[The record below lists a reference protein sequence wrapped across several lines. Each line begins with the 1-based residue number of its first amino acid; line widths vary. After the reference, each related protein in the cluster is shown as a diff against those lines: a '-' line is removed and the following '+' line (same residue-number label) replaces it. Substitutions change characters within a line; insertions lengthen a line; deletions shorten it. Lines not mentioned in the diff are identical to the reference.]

1 MKIIPLGIWGGYP
14 KANSATSSFLIEHE
28 GFHCLFDCG
37 SGVLSSLQ
45 NYIALDELDAVV
57 ISHYHADHIADI
69 GSLQYS
75 RLIQYY
81 LGQPS
86 SPLPIYGHAQ
96 DQEQFAKLTYKEQTL
111 GVEVQEHQTIEIG
124 PFTVTFCPTIHPVY
138 CLAMKF
144 TVDGKSAVF
153 TADTEW
159 SDKLVSFAHQA
170 NIVFCE
176 ANLYEE
182 HIGISPGH
190 LAGSQAGTLAQQA
203 DISQLVLTHLPHHGD
218 VNDILN
224 EAKKTFSGL
233 VEIAEVGKQY
243 KLS

>member
-1 MKIIPLGIWGGYP
+1 MNITTLGIWGGYP
-14 KANSATSSFLIEHE
+14 KSNSATSSFLIEHD
-28 GFHCLFDCG
+28 GFYCLFDCG
-37 SGVLSSLQ
+37 SGVLASLQ
-45 NYIALDELDAVV
+45 NYIRLDQLDAVV

-86 SPLPIYGHAQ
+86 PALHIYGHTQ
-96 DQEQFAKLTYKEQTL
+96 DSEQFAKLSYKEHTR
-111 GVEVQEHQTIEIG
+111 GVEITAQNSIKIG
-124 PFTVTFCPTIHPVY
+124 PFTVTFCPTIHPAY
-138 CLAMKF
+138 CLAAKF
-144 TVDGKSAVF
+144 TVEGKSAVF

-159 SDKLVSFAHQA
+159 SDTLIPFSKHAT
-170 NIVFCE
+170 IVFSE

-203 DISQLVLTHLPHHGD
+203 KAGQLILTHLPHHG
-218 VNDILN
+218 NNEDILR
-224 EAKKTFSGL
+224 EAKKTFTGF
-233 VEIAEVGKQY
+233 VELAEVGKVY
-243 KLS
+243 RL

>member
-1 MKIIPLGIWGGYP
+1 MNITTLGIWGGYP
-14 KANSATSSFLIEHE
+14 KANSATSSFLIEHD
-28 GFHCLFDCG
+28 GFHCLIDCG
-37 SGVLSSLQ
+37 SGVLASLQ
-45 NYIALDELDAVV
+45 NHIALDQLDAIV

-86 SPLPIYGHAQ
+86 PTLPIYGHTQ
-96 DQEQFAKLTYKEQTL
+96 DEEQFTKLSYKGQTE
-111 GVEVQEHQTIEIG
+111 GVEITAEQSVKIG
-124 PFTVTFCPTIHPVY
+124 PFTVSFCPTVHPVY
-138 CLAMKF
+138 CLAIKF
-144 TVDGKSAVF
+144 TVEGKSAVF

-159 SDKLVSFAHQA
+159 TDALIPFAQHA
-170 NIVFCE
+170 DILISE

-203 DISQLVLTHLPHHGD
+203 EVGQLVLTHLPHHG
-218 VNDILN
+218 NIQDILN
-224 EAKKTFSGL
+224 EAKKTFTGS
-233 VEIAEVGKQY
+233 VELAEAGKVY
-243 KLS
+243 TL

>member
-14 KANSATSSFLIEHE
+14 KANSATSSFLIEHD
-28 GFHCLFDCG
+28 GFHCLVDCG
-37 SGVLSSLQ
+37 SGVLAALQ
-45 NYIALDELDAVV
+45 NHITLEQLDAVM

-86 SPLPIYGHAQ
+86 PVLPIYGHAQ
-96 DQEQFAKLTYKEQTL
+96 DEEQFSKLTYKEQTR
-111 GVEVQEHQTIEIG
+111 GVEISEDQSVQIG
-124 PFTVTFCPTIHPVY
+124 PFTVTFCPTVHPVY

-144 TVDGKSAVF
+144 TVADKSVVF

-159 SDKLVSFAHQA
+159 SDQLVSFTQQT
-170 NIVFCE
+170 NLLFSE

-182 HIGISPGH
+182 HIGKSPGH
-190 LAGSQAGTLAQQA
+190 LGGSQAGKLAHDA
-203 DISQLVLTHLPHHGD
+203 RVGQLVLTHLPHHG
-218 VNDILN
+218 NIQDILYA
-224 EAKKTFSGL
+224 AKTVFSGPTEL
-233 VEIAEVGKQY
+233 AEVGKLY
-243 KLS
+243 TL

>member
-45 NYIALDELDAVV
+45 NYITLDELDAVV
-57 ISHYHADHIADI
+57 ISHYHADHVADI

-86 SPLPIYGHAQ
+86 PPLPIYGHAQ
-96 DQEQFAKLTYKEQTL
+96 NEEQFAKLTYKEQTL
-111 GVEVQEHQTIEIG
+111 GVEIKEDLSVQIG

-144 TVDGKSAVF
+144 TVDDKSVVF

-159 SDKLVSFAHQA
+159 TDKLVSFAQQA
-170 NIVFCE
+170 DIVFCE

-203 DISQLVLTHLPHHGD
+203 NINQLLLTHLPHHGD

-233 VEIAEVGKQY
+233 IEIAEVGKQY